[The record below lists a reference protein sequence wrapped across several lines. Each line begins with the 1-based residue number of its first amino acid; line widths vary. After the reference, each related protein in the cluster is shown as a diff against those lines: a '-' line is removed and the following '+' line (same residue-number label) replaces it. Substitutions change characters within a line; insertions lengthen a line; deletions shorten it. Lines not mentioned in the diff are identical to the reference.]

1 VNTTDAKGADAKGAD
16 ANATDAK
23 GNDVRADD
31 VNAADKPIGYWLKHL
46 HNLIE
51 AQFDATLSDLHLG
64 RRHWQVLNLLAGATY
79 PRTQIEHALAP
90 FWQNTA
96 LELDA
101 VLDGRDGLITLG
113 WVEAVAGSTAV
124 ESAAADNAVAGNAA
138 AGSALALTEKGRTAY
153 TTVSARVAETRGRL
167 LRGLTLE
174 QYVETVRVLSV
185 MAENV
190 ESALADT
197 AVSATSL
204 PVTSG
209 FAMGGV
215 AEDVAGGGASS
226 PGARMM

>member
-1 VNTTDAKGADAKGAD
+1 MRTPLMRR
-16 ANATDAK
+16 ANTDAK
-23 GNDVRADD
+23 GNDVRAAD

-79 PRTQIEHALAP
+79 ARTQIEQALAP

-96 LELDA
+96 LDLDA
-101 VLDGRDGLITLG
+101 VLDGQDGLITLG
-113 WVEAVAGSTAV
+113 WVDSADGSAAAENAAPENAVAGS
-124 ESAAADNAVAGNAA
+124 G
-138 AGSALALTEKGRTAY
+138 LALTEKGRTAY
-153 TTVSARVAETRGRL
+153 TAISVRVAETRGHL

-190 ESALADT
+190 ESTLADT
-197 AVSATSL
+197 ATSATSL

-215 AEDVAGGGASS
+215 AGDVAGDGRVRRERG
-226 PGARMM
+226 

>member
-1 VNTTDAKGADAKGAD
+1 MRKGD
-16 ANATDAK
+16 
-23 GNDVRADD
+23 DVRAAD

-79 PRTQIEHALAP
+79 PRTQIEQALAP

-101 VLDGRDGLITLG
+101 VLDGQDGLITLG
-113 WVEAVAGSTAV
+113 WVDAAAGRAADG
-124 ESAAADNAVAGNAA
+124 SAAAEN
-138 AGSALALTEKGRTAY
+138 ALALTEKGRTAY

-197 AVSATSL
+197 ALSATRVL
-204 PVTSG
+204 R
-209 FAMGGV
+209 
-215 AEDVAGGGASS
+215 
-226 PGARMM
+226 PGA

>member
-1 VNTTDAKGADAKGAD
+1 MRKGD
-16 ANATDAK
+16 
-23 GNDVRADD
+23 DVRAAD

-51 AQFDATLSDLHLG
+51 AQFEATLSDLHLG

-79 PRTQIEHALAP
+79 PRTQIEQALAP

-96 LELDA
+96 LDLDA
-101 VLDGRDGLITLG
+101 VLDGQDGLITLG
-113 WVEAVAGSTAV
+113 WVDEAAGS
-124 ESAAADNAVAGNAA
+124 AA
-138 AGSALALTEKGRTAY
+138 AGSATDGGAADGSAADGGAAAENALALTEKGRTAY

-197 AVSATSL
+197 ALSATRVL
-204 PVTSG
+204 R
-209 FAMGGV
+209 
-215 AEDVAGGGASS
+215 
-226 PGARMM
+226 PGA